1 MSTMQVDIVTPDRKV
16 FSEQAEMVI
25 ARTTEGE
32 IGVLPNHSP
41 LAAML
46 QISAVRIKQDGREVT
61 AAVSGGFMEVKPESV
76 TILAESAEFPEEIDV
91 ERAKAAKERAE
102 KRLREKQENIDF
114 HRAQLALNRAL
125 NRLKVAKKK

>member
-61 AAVSGGFMEVKPESV
+61 AAISGGFMEVKPESV
-76 TILAESAEFPEEIDV
+76 TILAELPNFRRKLTSNARKRP
-91 ERAKAAKERAE
+91 KSGPK

-114 HRAQLALNRAL
+114 HRAELALNRAL
-125 NRLKVAKKK
+125 NRLEVAKRK